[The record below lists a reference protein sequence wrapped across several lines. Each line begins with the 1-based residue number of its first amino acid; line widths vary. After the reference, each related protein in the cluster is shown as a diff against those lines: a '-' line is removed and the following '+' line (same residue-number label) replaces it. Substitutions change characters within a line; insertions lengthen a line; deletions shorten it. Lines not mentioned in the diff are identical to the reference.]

1 MSEKSSEEKVL
12 LPRIEQDRR
21 QTKSESLPYLTEEGM
36 IMVDRREGGDRRKKL
51 FHAPD
56 LVNILGNS

>member
-1 MSEKSSEEKVL
+1 MADKSLEENVQ
-12 LPRIEQDRR
+12 LPRAEQDRR
-21 QTKSESLPYLTEEGM
+21 QSKSESLPYLTEEGM

-56 LVNILGNS
+56 LVTILGNS